1 MPASS
6 MPAGVSLV
14 ADNQPLTPIVNTLCG
29 LLMGT
34 EIGDDGIIAIAWCV
48 GIVLVGYFW
57 SKRPFSRNSTAPVA
71 AVATK

>member
-1 MPASS
+1 